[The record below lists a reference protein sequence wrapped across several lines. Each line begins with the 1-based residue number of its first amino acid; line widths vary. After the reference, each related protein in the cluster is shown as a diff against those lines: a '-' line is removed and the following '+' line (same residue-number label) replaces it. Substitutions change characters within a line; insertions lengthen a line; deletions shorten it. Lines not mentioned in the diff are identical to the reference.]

1 MDKSKA
7 ERDLTP
13 SRIINAA
20 KNTRLSNQ
28 VFVAKGETLQIQRVP
43 VNTLMEESKKLNNQR
58 DDFSND
64 ITLVDLTE
72 NILAMLMPKN
82 GISKL
87 NGSNFF
93 PFKKDKIYRLCQE
106 TSKILMNET
115 TLVGARA
122 PVKVFGSLYGRYS
135 EVLRFFDS
143 FGFPDERE
151 MEAFEYVFL
160 GNYVDKS
167 LNSL

>member
-1 MDKSKA
+1 
-7 ERDLTP
+7 
-13 SRIINAA
+13 
-20 KNTRLSNQ
+20 
-28 VFVAKGETLQIQRVP
+28 
-43 VNTLMEESKKLNNQR
+43 
-58 DDFSND
+58 
-64 ITLVDLTE
+64 
-72 NILAMLMPKN
+72 MPKN
-82 GISKL
+82 GVSKL
-87 NGSNFF
+87 NGSSFF

-115 TLVGARA
+115 SLVGARA

-143 FGFPDERE
+143 FGYPDERE

-167 LNSL
+167 LNSLETICLLMALKIKFPDHIHLLRGQHEDITVNKICGLGEECAVRLGENIDDPHSVFQTLNKMFDLLPLAAAI